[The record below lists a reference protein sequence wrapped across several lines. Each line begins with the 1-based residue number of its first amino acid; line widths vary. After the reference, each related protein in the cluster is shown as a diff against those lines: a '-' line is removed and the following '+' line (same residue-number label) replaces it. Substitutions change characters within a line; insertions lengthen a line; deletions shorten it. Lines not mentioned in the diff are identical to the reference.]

1 MEWFERIKMLRKQK
15 GWSQETLA
23 QKAGYTDRSMISK
36 IEKGCVDLQR
46 SQLIKF
52 AEVLGTTASELI
64 GEASS
69 GELEGYY
76 TSDTLEAAQK
86 LFEDRDMRILFD
98 AARDSRPEDLQMA
111 ADLLKRLKATNPE
124 G

>member
-15 GWSQETLA
+15 GWSQDTLA

-46 SQLIKF
+46 SQLIRF

-64 GEASS
+64 GESSS
-69 GELEGYY
+69 GEVEGYY

>member
-64 GEASS
+64 GGSSS
-69 GELEGYY
+69 GEVEGYY

>member
-15 GWSQETLA
+15 GWSQDTLA

-64 GEASS
+64 GESSS
-69 GELEGYY
+69 GEIEGYY
-76 TSDTLEAAQK
+76 TNDTLEAAQK

>member
-15 GWSQETLA
+15 GWSQDTLA

-64 GEASS
+64 GESSS
-69 GELEGYY
+69 GEIEGYY

>member
-46 SQLIKF
+46 SQLIRF